1 MNSSTNSS
9 IENLGTDAN
18 GAAVEAVPSAADA
31 AVHSEIAQES
41 GDRVSALDAS
51 SAEVLEDGTANTA
64 PSLDVADG
72 GSVAPLD
79 SASALDLQPA
89 TNTLLSDTGL
99 DQLDSVIQ
107 MLDVGGP
114 VVWILI
120 VLSVVSVT
128 ITLLKLWQFAVLR
141 PEKTDLVNKSLE
153 HWKAGNA
160 AFALSALEG
169 ARPVPSIVRY
179 AMCGLNEGKD
189 PHMLKEELT
198 RRAQGYVHQ
207 LTALLRP
214 LELIANLSPLL
225 GLMGTV
231 LGMIVAFQQME
242 AAGSQVDP
250 AVLSGGIWQALLTTA
265 AGLAVAIPVAAI
277 HSWLERKAERSAWLL
292 DDAVTQVFTFY
303 FNPLMAV
310 PSDKRA
316 DAGCVA

>member
-9 IENLGTDAN
+9 IENHDISPN
-18 GAAVEAVPSAADA
+18 GGAVEIPATEVVDA
-31 AVHSEIAQES
+31 SVHSEIVQS
-41 GDRVSALDAS
+41 TGGKVSSLDAS
-51 SAEVLEDGTANTA
+51 ATEVLKEDAANA
-64 PSLDVADG
+64 DSLLDIAEDASTLG
-72 GSVAPLD
+72 LPGSEV
-79 SASALDLQPA
+79 SA
-89 TNTLLSDTGL
+89 TNTLLPDTGL
-99 DQLDSVIQ
+99 DQLDSLIQ

-120 VLSVVSVT
+120 ILSIVSVT

-141 PEKTDLVNKSLE
+141 PEKTDLVNKGLE

-160 AFALSALEG
+160 AFAISALEG
-169 ARPVPSIVRY
+169 ARPVPSIVRS
-179 AMCGLNEGKD
+179 AMCGLSEGKD

-198 RRAQGYVHQ
+198 RRAQGYVNQ

-303 FNPLMAV
+303 FNPLVAV
-310 PSDKRA
+310 PSDTRA
-316 DAGCVA
+316 DAGCVAE